1 MARLP
6 IINMRNGRKGFAE
19 GDFVS
24 DAPEQKTTIGI
35 GETAVATPLVEDT
48 SKEIISEDVGQVST
62 TVPKAVS
69 TIGGTS
75 DLNVSVPATQTA
87 STYAGYTSLNSPA
100 SQAAQGSLDSRS
112 IVGEPSM
119 TANATRL
126 EQDVS
131 TESQAAAAQGTI
143 SSLGTVQGQL
153 SNLMTQLNTDGAD
166 LPPWAAPAVRKVN
179 AIMNQRGLGASSM
192 ASAAVTQAIYESALP
207 IAAQDAKT
215 YAAID
220 LANLTNR
227 QQAVM
232 QNATV
237 YAAMDKSNLDARM
250 QAAVNNAKSFLSL
263 DLANLTEQGKTNLVD
278 HQGKMQDLLADQS
291 AVNAAQQF
299 NAKSETQV
307 MEFFS
312 ELGTQIE
319 NANKTRVAAMR
330 QFDASETNAIS
341 KFNSQVEDSR
351 DKFNAQMYTQIAQAN
366 ANWRRSINTENT
378 AVANENNRINSANLL
393 GISRTAQEQQWQRY
407 RDEAQWLVTTSENA
421 RDRAHKVALLGQEN
435 SYDVAQYNKERRDA
449 LTSDLAELT
458 LEGIF
463 GYINRSTTPTTPT
476 TT

>member
-192 ASAAVTQAIYESALP
+192 ASAAMLQALQESAMP
-207 IAAQDAKT
+207 IAVTD
-215 YAAID
+215 
-220 LANLTNR
+220 
-227 QQAVM
+227 
-232 QNATV
+232 
-237 YAAMDKSNLDARM
+237 
-250 QAAVNNAKSFLSL
+250 
-263 DLANLTEQGKTNLVD
+263 
-278 HQGKMQDLLADQS
+278 
-291 AVNAAQQF
+291 
-299 NAKSETQV
+299 
-307 MEFFS
+307 
-312 ELGTQIE
+312 
-319 NANKTRVAAMR
+319 ANKFSTI
-330 QFDASETNAIS
+330 QI
-341 KFNSQVEDSR
+341 
-351 DKFNAQMYTQIAQAN
+351 QMLLQIQL
-366 ANWRRSINTENT
+366 I
-378 AVANENNRINSANLL
+378 
-393 GISRTAQEQQWQRY
+393 
-407 RDEAQWLVTTSENA
+407 
-421 RDRAHKVALLGQEN
+421 
-435 SYDVAQYNKERRDA
+435 
-449 LTSDLAELT
+449 
-458 LEGIF
+458 
-463 GYINRSTTPTTPT
+463 
-476 TT
+476 